1 MQVHGILMVVGFGIL
16 VPIGVL
22 VARTLKPLDPLW
34 FHLHRIIQVK
44 LQHQHMHA
52 CQVMLMSNTPTWLFC
67 VCAHVSTC
75 VSGVHCLLH
84 Y

>member
-34 FHLHRIIQVK
+34 FHLHRTIQVE
-44 LQHQHMHA
+44 LQ
-52 CQVMLMSNTPTWLFC
+52 S
-67 VCAHVSTC
+67 
-75 VSGVHCLLH
+75 
-84 Y
+84 